1 MFKTEKLFKIQR
13 IFFKLLDNKN
23 QPVVA
28 KIRWEDLE
36 AKKLIGI
43 ANSDPEDGSYFIV
56 LPLGKLY
63 GYYIDD
69 DNLFPI
75 ASSLDLRNFK
85 KQLNLSNDIKIITY
99 DDMINNNVSASM
111 NNIFFK
117 TGSSNL
123 ESTSLPE
130 LRRIAKIIKEK
141 DIRVNI
147 IGHTDNI
154 GTDANNQILSEE
166 RANTIKKI
174 LINEGCKDEDVIT
187 KGMGKT
193 MPIASNDTE
202 AGRAKNRRVEI
213 KFEKK

>member
-1 MFKTEKLFKIQR
+1 M
-13 IFFKLLDNKN
+13 
-23 QPVVA
+23 
-28 KIRWEDLE
+28 
-36 AKKLIGI
+36 
-43 ANSDPEDGSYFIV
+43 
-56 LPLGKLY
+56 PLGKLY

-130 LRRIAKIIKEK
+130 LKRIAKIIKEK